1 MKPEYL
7 DFVDEAYHLY
17 RDRTELT
24 HPESGLMKS
33 FKKSYGKEDET
44 QIKFLGVWDTVGSLG
59 IPLTSFSA
67 WNQKYKFHDVKLSGN
82 IKYAYHALAIDER
95 RKYFQ
100 PALWEVSKEAL
111 ERPDPQI
118 SEQVWFPGV
127 HCNVGGGYA
136 DCGLSNIAL
145 KWMIDKA
152 ENTGLEFDSN
162 YTDQFECNSKGEL
175 RNSLIGIFKLTPKV
189 LRTIND
195 HFIYRNEDAKGK
207 MTDGARIRNEKIH
220 YSCFERSHFIKDYR
234 PKNLHP
240 AIERKTKFDP
250 VQEKWPPEW
259 KIFLESL
266 SSPKKDLEQ
275 P

>member
-7 DFVDEAYHLY
+7 HLVSEAYHLY

-24 HPESGLMKS
+24 HPESDLMIS
-33 FKKSYGKEDET
+33 FKKSYAKEDET

-59 IPLTSFSA
+59 IPLSSFSG
-67 WNQKYKFHDVKLSGN
+67 WNRKYKFHDVKLSGH

-95 RKYFQ
+95 RKYFE

-127 HCNVGGGYA
+127 HSNVGGGYV
-136 DCGLSNIAL
+136 DCGLSNITL
-145 KWMIDKA
+145 MWMIEKA
-152 ENTGLEFDSN
+152 QATGLEFDED
-162 YTDQFECNSKGEL
+162 YIKKLECNSKGEL
-175 RNSLIGIFKLTPKV
+175 RNSVTGIFKITPKT

-195 HFIYRNEDAKGK
+195 RYIYRNEDAKGK
-207 MTDGARIRNEKIH
+207 MDTGARMRNEKIH
-220 YSCFERSHFIKDYR
+220 YTCFERSHFVKDYK

-240 AIERKTKFDP
+240 ALERKTEFDP
-250 VQEKWPPEW
+250 LHDRWQPEW
-259 KIFLESL
+259 KEFLQSL
-266 SSPKKDLEQ
+266 NSNSKKSK
-275 P
+275 